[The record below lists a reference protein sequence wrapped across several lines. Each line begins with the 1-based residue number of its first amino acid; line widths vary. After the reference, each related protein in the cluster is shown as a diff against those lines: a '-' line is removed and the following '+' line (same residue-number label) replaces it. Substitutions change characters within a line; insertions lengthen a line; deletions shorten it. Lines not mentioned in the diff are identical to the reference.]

1 MVLREQQFMT
11 AETFHEWI
19 TIPENTDK
27 SFELIAGELYEMVST
42 WNSSEIAMLIGS
54 FVTQYVLREGL
65 GKVTGADGGYIVGE
79 DRYIPDVAFVRTD
92 RLTDAPRI
100 DGYYPVAPDLAI
112 EVLSPTD
119 APRKVRAK
127 VLNYLQAGTTV
138 WLIDPVDRLVE
149 VYVPGKPAVLLDVTG
164 TLNGGEVLP
173 GFSLPVNQFLG

>member
-1 MVLREQQFMT
+1 MMNEP
-11 AETFHEWI
+11 AFHAWI
-19 TIPENTDK
+19 TAPENTDK
-27 SFELIAGELYEMVST
+27 TFELVAGAWYEVVPDWNQSVMITPLVSVMALYV
-42 WNSSEIAMLIGS
+42 
-54 FVTQYVLREGL
+54 REHQL
-65 GKVTGADGGYIVGE
+65 GAVTGANGGYRVGA
-79 DRYIPDVAFVRTD
+79 DFVVPKGAFVRTD

-127 VLNYLQAGTTV
+127 VMNYLQAGTTV

-149 VYVPGKPAVLLDVTG
+149 VYVPGKPAVLLDVAG

-173 GFSLPVNQFLG
+173 GFSLPINQFLG